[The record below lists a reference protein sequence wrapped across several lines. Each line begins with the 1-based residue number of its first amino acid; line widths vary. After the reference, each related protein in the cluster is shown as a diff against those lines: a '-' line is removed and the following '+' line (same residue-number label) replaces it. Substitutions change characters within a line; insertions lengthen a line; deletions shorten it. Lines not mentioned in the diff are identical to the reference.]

1 MSVVEERS
9 GYLVPGFEKSYNSL
23 EENREA
29 QSRVMEE
36 EVLLRKK
43 SLPSN
48 KPMERTLTRCALQR
62 RSSAR

>member
-1 MSVVEERS
+1 MVEERS
-9 GYLVPGFEKSYNSL
+9 EYLVPGFEKSYKSL

-29 QSRVMEE
+29 QRKVMEE
-36 EVLLRKK
+36 ETELRKI

-48 KPMERTLTRCALQR
+48 KPMERTLSCCALQR